1 MHRGSDMQVIPA
13 VDIRGGRCVR
23 LVQGKFDQETVFS
36 DDPVQMAVHWASL
49 GAKRLHVVDLDGA
62 RTGEPR
68 NLEVVRRIVEA
79 VTIPVQLGGG
89 IRTCETAEEV
99 LALGVDR
106 AIIGTSAA
114 VDRDLAHAVFKRFG
128 DRVAVGIDGSDGRVA
143 IRGWQEIL
151 EEKAVD
157 FAREMES
164 LGARRIVYTDIAR
177 DGMLQ
182 GPNIAAVEEIA
193 RAVAVPVIASGG
205 VAHLE
210 DIRSL
215 KGLEPL
221 GVEGVIVGKALYTES
236 LDLRKAIRIAG
247 D

>member
-1 MHRGSDMQVIPA
+1 M
-13 VDIRGGRCVR
+13 R

-36 DDPVQMAVHWASL
+36 EDPVEMAVHWASL

-68 NLEVVRRIVEA
+68 NLEVVRRIAEA
-79 VTIPVQLGGG
+79 VEIPVQVGGG

-106 AIIGTSAA
+106 VIIGTSAA
-114 VDRDLAHAVFKRFG
+114 LDRELARAFFDEFG
-128 DRVAVGIDGSDGRVA
+128 DRLVVGIDGSDGRVA
-143 IRGWQEIL
+143 IRGWQEVL

-164 LGARRIVYTDIAR
+164 LGVRRIVYTDIAR

-205 VAHLE
+205 VAHLV

-215 KGLEPL
+215 KKLAPL

-236 LDLRKAIRIAG
+236 LDLRQAISLAE